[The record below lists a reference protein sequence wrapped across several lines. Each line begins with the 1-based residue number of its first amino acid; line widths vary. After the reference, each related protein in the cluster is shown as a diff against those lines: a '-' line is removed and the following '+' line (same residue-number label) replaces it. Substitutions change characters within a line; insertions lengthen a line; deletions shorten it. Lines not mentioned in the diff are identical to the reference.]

1 MYTLTEEEID
11 QIIEEQEDKAYDEYV
26 ELLQDLEWS
35 RSTVDVDA
43 EISDYYEQY
52 PDEDLLAQLCAQNTN
67 VDCEGYGIE
76 GPMY

>member
-11 QIIEEQEDKAYDEYV
+11 KIIEEQEDKAYDKYV

-35 RSTVDVDA
+35 KSTVDVDA
-43 EISDYYEQY
+43 EINAFWEEYR
-52 PDEDLLAQLCAQNTN
+52 
-67 VDCEGYGIE
+67 IE

>member
-11 QIIEEQEDKAYDEYV
+11 QIIEEQENKTYDEYV

-35 RSTVDVDA
+35 KSTVDVAA
-43 EISDYYEQY
+43 EINAFWE
-52 PDEDLLAQLCAQNTN
+52 E
-67 VDCEGYGIE
+67 YGIE

>member
-11 QIIEEQEDKAYDEYV
+11 QIIKEQEDKVYDKYV

-35 RSTVDVDA
+35 RATVDIDSEIDA
-43 EISDYYEQY
+43 FWEE
-52 PDEDLLAQLCAQNTN
+52 
-67 VDCEGYGIE
+67 YGIE